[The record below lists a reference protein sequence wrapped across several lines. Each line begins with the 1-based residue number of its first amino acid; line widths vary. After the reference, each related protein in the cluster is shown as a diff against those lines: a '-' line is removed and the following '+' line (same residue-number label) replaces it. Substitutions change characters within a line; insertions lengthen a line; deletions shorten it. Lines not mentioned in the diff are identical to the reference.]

1 LSCIQRLLALTFAT
15 VSFIIVALVTIKRK
29 IGQAAVQYDQHVNQ
43 LLRPEEETVPIN
55 ALARLG
61 GRDTG

>member
-1 LSCIQRLLALTFAT
+1 M
-15 VSFIIVALVTIKRK
+15 IVALVTIKRK

-55 ALARLG
+55 ALARLS